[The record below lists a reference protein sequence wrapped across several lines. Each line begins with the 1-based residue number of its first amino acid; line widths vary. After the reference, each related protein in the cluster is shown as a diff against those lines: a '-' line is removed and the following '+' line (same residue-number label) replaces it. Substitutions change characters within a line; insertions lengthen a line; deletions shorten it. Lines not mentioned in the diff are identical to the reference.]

1 MLKNLL
7 IFASCVIFLEEV
19 NGMMESPCWKS
30 VSDPRSEAF
39 HDIEKMKQHMTQYNE
54 NLIKVGIITPE
65 TASILWAAYKSAGNT
80 LASASVLSSL
90 LEFYKTDQKLGIDL
104 LMSQYDNSR
113 HDLKI
118 GYDEAIVGDA
128 LSLIK
133 DRSQINPYI
142 LKTLKQDGWFD

>member
-1 MLKNLL
+1 MLKNIL
-7 IFASCVIFLEEV
+7 IFAGCMIFFEGV
-19 NGMMESPCWKS
+19 NGMMEATCWKS

-39 HDIEKMKQHMTQYNE
+39 RDIEKMRQHMVQYNK
-54 NLIKVGIITPE
+54 NLTKANATPE

-80 LASASVLSSL
+80 LESAAVLSNLST
-90 LEFYKTDQKLGIDL
+90 FYGTDQNLGINL
-104 LMSQYDNSR
+104 LMSQYDGSSHN
-113 HDLKI
+113 LKI

-133 DRSQINPYI
+133 DRSQIDSRI

>member
-54 NLIKVGIITPE
+54 NLIKVGIITPQ
-65 TASILWAAYKSAGNT
+65 TASILWAAYKQKGGNPPYH
-80 LASASVLSSL
+80 LVLFRI
-90 LEFYKTDQKLGIDL
+90 FY
-104 LMSQYDNSR
+104 
-113 HDLKI
+113 
-118 GYDEAIVGDA
+118 
-128 LSLIK
+128 
-133 DRSQINPYI
+133 
-142 LKTLKQDGWFD
+142 F